1 MWEPETDWEPFPGGG
16 GACTVGLW
24 RAWADGSHWIVK
36 RLRAP
41 GPDDDP
47 ELSAPGRPG
56 YWRREADVA
65 MAMGRTTGLVAP
77 EVRRVDED
85 EDGCTVWTR
94 QHPREPIAALYVA
107 GALGRFA
114 SVSLPNSVRPV
125 RHLLRDR
132 LGRAASRGGWPTLA
146 GTTVAGLIE
155 ALWARHDAHLDR
167 VEALPKVPAHGD
179 VVPANLLARQGDD
192 VLTVDWGL
200 LGFAPAGADLGYFA
214 LSCQESLE
222 LLLSSYLSGLSAAG
236 MSPGLEDVTYAARLT
251 AVYTVVARAEWALAR
266 VAAAPGALAAK
277 YRHPAVAP
285 HLRALQ
291 RQLPQIEEL
300 LSAPD

>member
-1 MWEPETDWEPFPGGG
+1 MWGPETDWEPFPGGG

-24 RAWADGSHWIVK
+24 RARADGCHWIVK
-36 RLRAP
+36 RLRTP

-47 ELSAPGRPG
+47 ELSAPDRPG

-65 MAMGRTTGLVAP
+65 MTIGRTTGLVAP

-94 QHPREPIAALYVA
+94 EHAREPMAAPFVA

-114 SVSLPNSVRPV
+114 SAGLPDSVRPV
-125 RHLLRDR
+125 RHLLGHRV
-132 LGRAASRGGWPTLA
+132 GRAASRGGWPTLA
-146 GTTVAGLIE
+146 GTMVASLTE
-155 ALWARHDAHLDR
+155 ALWARRGALLDR
-167 VEALPKVPAHGD
+167 FEAIAEVPAHGD

-214 LSCQESLE
+214 LSCRESFE
-222 LLLSSYLSGLSAAG
+222 VLLSSYLSGLTTAG
-236 MSPGLEDVTYAARLT
+236 MSARPEDVSYAARLT

-266 VAAAPGALAAK
+266 VAGSPGALDAK

-285 HLRALQ
+285 HLRSLQ

-300 LSAPD
+300 LSAQD

>member
-24 RAWADGSHWIVK
+24 RARADGCHWIVK
-36 RLRAP
+36 RLRRP
-41 GPDDDP
+41 GPGEDP
-47 ELSAPGRPG
+47 ELSAPDRPG

-65 MAMGRTTGLVAP
+65 MSMGPTTGLVAP

-85 EDGCTVWTR
+85 ADGCTVWTR
-94 QHPREPIAALYVA
+94 QHAREPVAALFVA

-114 SVSLPNSVRPV
+114 SIRLPDAVRPV
-125 RHLLRDR
+125 RHLLRER
-132 LGRAASRGGWPTLA
+132 VGRAASRGGWPTLA
-146 GTTVAGLIE
+146 GTTLAGITG
-155 ALWARHDAHLDR
+155 ALWARHGAFLDR
-167 VEALPKVPAHGD
+167 FEALPTVPAHGD
-179 VVPANLLARQGDD
+179 VVPANLLARRDDD

-200 LGFAPAGADLGYFA
+200 LGSAPAGADLGYFA
-214 LSCQESLE
+214 LSCRESLE
-222 LLLSSYLSGLSAAG
+222 LLLSSYLGALADAG
-236 MSPGLEDVTYAARLT
+236 MGPRPDDVAFAARLT

-266 VAAAPGALAAK
+266 VAASPGTLAAK

-291 RQLPQIEEL
+291 RQLPRIEAL
-300 LSAPD
+300 LSAGD